1 MTPHPACDTRQVLVL
16 GTVPGDLCEGLLA
29 LADQHG
35 AWAQAETEQNRP
47 AAQGQP

>member
-1 MTPHPACDTRQVLVL
+1 MTPHLARDPRQASVLDT
-16 GTVPGDLCEGLLA
+16 TSGDLCEGLLA

-35 AWAQAETEQNRP
+35 AQAQAETEQNRP